1 MAAAFINRLLP
12 GSDTTEGLDRLFAG
26 PSSTATVDPAFAAS
40 TSGQGNASVQT
51 NSLDEPIS
59 ATIMRDLRRIYSNL
73 VMVIVPFE
81 FARYVDVEDEDVDDL
96 ASPGSRQ
103 TARRNQALKNWDLW
117 GPMLFTIGLA
127 IPLSIGTS
135 KPSSTFSLVFGL
147 ISVGAIVLTVNVV
160 LLGGSIG
167 FLQSISLLGY
177 CLAPLNVRCRRFS
190 TVPSIDARPSHSS
203 LLTPRLLLVPA
214 RQVAAVLF
222 LFVRNPVVRWIVMPT
237 AVAWASWASVPF
249 IGGAVAK
256 DKKVLAV
263 YPLVLLYS
271 VLGWLAL
278 IK

>member
-59 ATIMRDLRRIYSNL
+59 VTIMRDLRRIYSNL

-177 CLAPLNVRCRRFS
+177 CLAPLNVRYRRFS
-190 TVPSIDARPSHSS
+190 TVSSIDARPSPHSS
-203 LLTPRLLLVPA
+203 LLLVCCSSGGRRP
-214 RQVAAVLF
+214 V
-222 LFVRNPVVRWIVMPT
+222 FVRAESCGAMDCDADGSGVGELGV
-237 AVAWASWASVPF
+237 
-249 IGGAVAK
+249 GAVHRRSGGEGQEGAGG
-256 DKKVLAV
+256 VSSGVAV
-263 YPLVLLYS
+263 
-271 VLGWLAL
+271 
-278 IK
+278 